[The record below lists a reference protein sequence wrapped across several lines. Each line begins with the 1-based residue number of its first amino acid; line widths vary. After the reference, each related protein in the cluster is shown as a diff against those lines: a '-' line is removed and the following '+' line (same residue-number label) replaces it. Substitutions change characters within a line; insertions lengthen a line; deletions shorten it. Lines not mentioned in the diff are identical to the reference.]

1 MTDIASRTIMAHAQ
15 DHALAEL
22 GRMVEDAGICRP
34 AQADQAS
41 RTAAPWLGKSK
52 AQTLSAL
59 ANRLRTASVPP
70 LEIASLVD
78 WLNQPGRILSRLK
91 ARNWPCMAVRSS
103 AAQEDGTENSMAGAF
118 LTRLNVR
125 PEELAEAITQ
135 VARAMA
141 EHPGDHQLFVQPM
154 VEDVVMAGVAF
165 TRDPNGG
172 GPYHVVN
179 YSEGDRTDAVTAGD
193 ASGLQTCYIHHAAPA
208 APAPL
213 AGVVALLQELGDL
226 FPGTALDVEFAIRR
240 DGAVVLLQVRP
251 LVLLVPQPDLKAH
264 TVWMERV
271 ADRVAA
277 GQVCHPFLLGKRT
290 VYGVMPDWN
299 PAEIIGVRP
308 RPLALSLYKDLVTDA
323 IWAYQRDNYGYRNL
337 RSFPLL
343 QSFEGT
349 PFIDVRVSFNS
360 FLPKDLPD
368 ELAERLTD
376 HYLDTLIAHPAWHD
390 KVEFDIVFSC
400 YSFDLPDRLER
411 LMAAGF
417 TRADTEM
424 LADSLRRLT
433 HRIIHHGEGLWLQDR
448 AKLDILAA
456 KRKTILASGLGAPE
470 KIYWLLEDC
479 KRYGTL
485 PFAGLARAGFIAV
498 QLLRSLVDAGVFSED
513 ERSQFM
519 GSLETVST
527 EMGRDFREMSKSA
540 FLARY
545 GHLRPGTY
553 DITSPRYDAAP
564 ELYFDWS
571 ARQDCPPS
579 SINSFCLTLDQFRRI
594 ETLLVRHGL
603 GDNLLGLFDFL
614 KAAIEGRE
622 YAKFVFTANLSDAL
636 ELFAGWGQE
645 MGFNREDLSFA
656 DIGVVTRIAGG
667 TDDPRDVLLRSIADG
682 KDRHSRT
689 SSTVLPPL
697 ITSPDQVWSF
707 HLPPSAPNFVTQKR
721 VSAPIAL
728 ADSGREGLQDRIVLI
743 PAADPGYDWLFT
755 CGIAGF
761 ITQYGGLN
769 SHMAIRAQEL
779 GLPAVI
785 GCGEALYRNW
795 SKARRLQIDGAGKQV
810 TILM

>member
-1 MTDIASRTIMAHAQ
+1 MAHAQ
-15 DHALAEL
+15 DLALADLE
-22 GRMVEDAGICRP
+22 RVVENTDACEPNQIE
-34 AQADQAS
+34 QV
-41 RTAAPWLGKSK
+41 AALWRGKSK
-52 AQTLSAL
+52 AQTLLAL
-59 ANRLRTASVPP
+59 ESRLCTATVPP
-70 LEIASLVD
+70 LEIVSLVD

-91 ARNWPCMAVRSS
+91 ARNWSCMAVRSS
-103 AAQEDGTENSMAGAF
+103 AAQEDGTEGSMAGAF

-125 PEELAEAITQ
+125 PEDLAEACGQ
-135 VARAMA
+135 VAWAMA
-141 EHPGDHQLFVQPM
+141 EHPGDHQFFVQPM
-154 VEDVVMAGVAF
+154 VEDVVIAGVAF
-165 TRDPNGG
+165 THDPNGG
-172 GPYHVVN
+172 GPYHVIN
-179 YSEGDRTDAVTAGD
+179 YSEGGRTDAVTSGHA
-193 ASGLQTCYIHHAAPA
+193 AGLQACYIHHAAPA
-208 APAPL
+208 GPEPL
-213 AGVVALLQELGDL
+213 AGVVALLRELGCL
-226 FPGTALDVEFAIRR
+226 FSEMALDVEFAVRR

-251 LVLLVPQPDLKAH
+251 LVLRVSQPDPKAH
-264 TVWMERV
+264 TAWIERI
-271 ADRVAA
+271 AGRVAA
-277 GQVCHPFLLGKRT
+277 GQARHPFLFGKRT

-308 RPLALSLYKDLVTDA
+308 HPLALSLYKDLVTDA

-343 QSFEGT
+343 QSFEGI

-368 ELAERLTD
+368 DLAERLTD
-376 HYLDTLIAHPAWHD
+376 HYLDTLVAHPTWHD
-390 KVEFDIVFSC
+390 KVEFDVVFSC

-417 TRADTEM
+417 TRADTET

-433 HRIIHHGEGLWLQDR
+433 HRIIHHGQGLWRQDR

-456 KRKTILASGLGAPE
+456 KRKTILESGLGAPE

-498 QLLRSLVDAGVFSED
+498 QLLRSLVEAGVFSED
-513 ERSQFM
+513 ERDQFM
-519 GSLETVST
+519 GSLETVSS
-527 EMGRDFREMSKSA
+527 EMSRDFRQMPKSA

-571 ARQDCPPS
+571 SRQDHPS
-579 SINSFCLTLDQFRRI
+579 SSTKSFSLTLDQFRRI
-594 ETLLVRHGL
+594 EDLLARHGL
-603 GDNLLGLFDFL
+603 EDNLLGLFDFL

-636 ELFAGWGQE
+636 ELFAGWGEE
-645 MGFNREDLSFA
+645 MGFSREDLSFA
-656 DIGVVTRIAGG
+656 DIGVVTRIVGG
-667 TDDPRDVLLRSIADG
+667 TDDPCDLLLRSITDG
-682 KDRHSRT
+682 KERHSRT
-689 SSTVLPPL
+689 SSIVLPPL
-697 ITSPDQVWSF
+697 ITCPDQVWSF

-721 VSAPIAL
+721 ITAPVTF
-728 ADSGREGLQDRIVLI
+728 ADGGREGLQGRIVLI

-755 CGIAGF
+755 CNIAGF

-795 SKARRLQIDGAGKQV
+795 SKARRLQIDGVGKQV
-810 TILM
+810 TVLM